1 MSIIK
6 ILIRLSQD
14 SNYDLR
20 LMSRCNKVLSE
31 PSESVNVST
40 IGMWFV
46 QITKSITPRK
56 LITAGISG
64 L

>member
-40 IGMWFV
+40 IGMWLC
-46 QITKSITPRK
+46 TNY
-56 LITAGISG
+56 
-64 L
+64 